1 MVWAA
6 GKDFLSFFCGGGS
19 FVFLAGCKRCE
30 AR

>member
-6 GKDFLSFFCGGGS
+6 GKDFFGGVRGVS